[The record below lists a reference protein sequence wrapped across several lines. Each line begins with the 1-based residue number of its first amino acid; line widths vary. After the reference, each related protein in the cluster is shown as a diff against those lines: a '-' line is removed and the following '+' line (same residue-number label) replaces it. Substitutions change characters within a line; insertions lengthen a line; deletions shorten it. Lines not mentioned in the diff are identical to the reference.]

1 MAQTSTKPKALVLR
15 APGTNCDQETAQAWR
30 LAGAEAD
37 IHHFNRL
44 LDNPGML
51 ADYRILTFPG
61 GFSYGD
67 DLGAGR
73 VWSARIHLK
82 LADTIREF
90 VEKGGLVLGICN
102 GFQVLVASGLLPAGA
117 RADMKPTASLSYN
130 VSGQFEARW
139 VDMAVNPGK
148 CVFLKGI
155 ERIAMPAAHGE
166 GRFLTSTPAELKALE
181 AAGQV
186 VLRYVDPATGKP
198 TEEYPANP
206 NGSPGAVAGVCDPT
220 GRVFG
225 LMPHPERFTSPLH
238 HPSWTRFPKDA
249 PPSADGLKIFTNAVA
264 AIG

>member
-1 MAQTSTKPKALVLR
+1 MAHTSMQPKALVLR

-30 LAGAEAD
+30 LAGAD
-37 IHHFNRL
+37 PDVLHFHRL
-44 LDNPGML
+44 LENPAKL
-51 ADYRILTFPG
+51 FEYQVLTFPG

-117 RADMKPTASLSYN
+117 RKDMKPTASLSYN

-139 VDMAVNPGK
+139 VSMRSTPGK

-155 ERIAMPAAHGE
+155 ESISMPSAHGE
-166 GRFLTSTPAELKALE
+166 GRFLTATSTELDALE
-181 AAGQV
+181 SAGQV
-186 VLRYVDPATGKP
+186 VLRYVDPATGQP
-198 TEEYPANP
+198 TETYPANP
-206 NGSPGAVAGVCDPT
+206 NGSPRGVAGVCDPT

-238 HPSWTRFPKDA
+238 HPNWTRFPRDA
-249 PPSADGLKIFTNAVA
+249 QPSADGLKIFTNAVA
-264 AIG
+264 AMA